1 VIRFRFVDEHR
12 GAYGVKR
19 ICRVLEIDRST
30 YYDHLA
36 RAESRKARAV
46 AEDELAQEIA
56 EIHAASG
63 GAYGAIRV
71 TRELRARGRVV
82 NKKRV
87 ARIMKERGIAGITRR
102 KRKSLT
108 KADKKAPPAP
118 DLIRRDF
125 TAVMPGIRLVG
136 DITYLP
142 TSEGWLYLATVI
154 DLCTREVV
162 GWSMAEHMRASL
174 VIDAVRM
181 AHAAGRVEGNAI
193 FHSDRGSQYTSKEF
207 RNELIRLD
215 MRQSTGRTGSCFDN
229 AAAESF
235 FAVLKSEIG
244 VREWATR
251 TIARSQVF
259 RWIAGYYNRRRLHS
273 TIDYLTPV
281 QARVRYGQP
290 VALAA

>member
-19 ICRVLEIDRST
+19 ICRVLEIDRSS

-36 RAESRKARAV
+36 GAGAREAKAS
-46 AEDELAQEIA
+46 AEDELAREIA

-71 TRELRARGRVV
+71 TRELRARGQIV

-162 GWSMAEHMRASL
+162 GWSMAEHMRAGL

-207 RNELIRLD
+207 RDELTRLD
-215 MRQSTGRTGSCFDN
+215 MRQSAGRTGSCFDN

-251 TIARSQVF
+251 ALARSQVF
-259 RWIAGYYNRRRLHS
+259 RWIATYYNRKRLHS
-273 TIDYLTPV
+273 SIDYLTPA